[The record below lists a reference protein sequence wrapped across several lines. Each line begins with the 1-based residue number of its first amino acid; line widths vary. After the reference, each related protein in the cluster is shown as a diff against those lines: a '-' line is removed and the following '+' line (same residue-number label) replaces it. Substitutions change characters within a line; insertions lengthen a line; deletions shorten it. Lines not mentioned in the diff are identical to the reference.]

1 LIDDG
6 RHSPEQERDTRE
18 EFQGLKRSKSA
29 DVCFEKNNYNFM
41 VKMAVKKNP
50 VEVSSLDGKF
60 FDSKMSQTTL
70 Q

>member
-1 LIDDG
+1 
-6 RHSPEQERDTRE
+6 
-18 EFQGLKRSKSA
+18 
-29 DVCFEKNNYNFM
+29 M